1 MEFKQLDRI
10 FHFGGVLVLEGQ
22 YIHTSRE
29 NKTLETE
36 YFWVI
41 DTYI

>member
-1 MEFKQLDRI
+1 M
-10 FHFGGVLVLEGQ
+10 VLEGQ

-36 YFWVI
+36 YLWPI
-41 DTYI
+41 DTYGQREREIGGVHTI